1 MSRKKKRNE
10 CDVGILQRGRHFFP
24 RFPVIR
30 WALCLPSA
38 CSNEDARSIIQHALN
53 GYNSTA
59 GVKFIV
65 HVDSNMNYVKHES
78 SSYTKETIY
87 VLYVSHTHTHTFFNS
102 KNSMIRKKKKKFI
115 LHESLLY
122 YFFLIVSLIAGVSL
136 QLSHVSL

>member
-10 CDVGILQRGRHFFP
+10 CDVGILQKGRHFFP

-87 VLYVSHTHTHTFFNS
+87 VLYVSHTHTHTHIFQF
-102 KNSMIRKKKKKFI
+102 KKFYD
-115 LHESLLY
+115 S
-122 YFFLIVSLIAGVSL
+122 
-136 QLSHVSL
+136 